1 MLASRKINKHFG
13 AFQVLREVDFHV
25 DAGEVVGVVGPNG
38 AGKTTLFGILAGA
51 MAPSA
56 GKVSFFDRDV
66 TLLDAA
72 ERCRA
77 GIARTHQVPRPFL
90 DMTVFENA
98 SVAARHGGGASGARA
113 DDFAVEALLTAGL
126 IDHANRPA
134 AALGLL
140 DRKRLELARALATR
154 PKVLL
159 LDEIGGGLTEKELE
173 QLVALVLSLK
183 RSGMTIVWI
192 EHILHALLDVI
203 DRLVCMNAG
212 AIIAEG
218 GPAAVMAD
226 PTVRHAYL
234 GGGGTE

>member
-1 MLASRKINKHFG
+1 MLASHKINKHFG
-13 AFQVLREVDFHV
+13 SFQVLKEVDFRV
-25 DAGEVVGVVGPNG
+25 DAGEAVGVVGPNG

-51 MAPSA
+51 LTPST
-56 GKVSFFDRDV
+56 GEVSFLDRDV
-66 TLLDAA
+66 TALDAA

-90 DMTVFENA
+90 DMTVFENV
-98 SVAARHGGGASGARA
+98 SVAASHGSGETGARA
-113 DDFAVEALLTAGL
+113 SEFAVEALLTAGL
-126 IDHANRPA
+126 IDHANRA
-134 AALGLL
+134 ATTLGLL

-159 LDEIGGGLTEKELE
+159 LDEIGGGLTERELE
-173 QLVALVLSLK
+173 QLVALVLDLK

-212 AIIAEG
+212 SVIAQG
-218 GPAAVMAD
+218 DPGAVMSD
-226 PTVRHAYL
+226 PIVRRAYL
-234 GGGGTE
+234 GAGTA